1 MIAKTRVLSFGIAL
15 MPWLGMLASA
25 DLEVTKWGDDGSSH
39 DVNVGIVPPVDIKTG
54 EGKFTVFY
62 NGDADKSQVDI
73 LESGRVVYSDVDNV
87 TGKTA
92 VTYMIHNAA
101 PGADYS
107 VRVKVGG
114 LVRSVAE
121 VPVNE

>member
-1 MIAKTRVLSFGIAL
+1 MITRTRILSLGVAL
-15 MPWLGMLASA
+15 LPWLAMLASA
-25 DLEVTKWGDDGSSH
+25 DLEVTKWGGDNDYDRDH
-39 DVNVGIVPPVDIKTG
+39 VGVVPPVDIKTG

-62 NGDADKSQVDI
+62 NGSADKSQVDI
-73 LESGRVVYSDVDNV
+73 MESGRVVYSDVDNV
-87 TGKTA
+87 AGKAT

-114 LVRSVAE
+114 QVRAVAE
-121 VPVNE
+121 LPVNE